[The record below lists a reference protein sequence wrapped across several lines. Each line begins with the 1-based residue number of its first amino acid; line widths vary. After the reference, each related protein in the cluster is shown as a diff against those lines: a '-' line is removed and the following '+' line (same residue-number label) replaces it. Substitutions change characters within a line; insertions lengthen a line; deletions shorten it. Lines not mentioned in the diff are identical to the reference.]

1 MADGSRRRPSAE
13 NHKALPGWRVGSG
26 AVLLLIFRI
35 PTTLL
40 VHSNGGDAAER
51 IQLLKNLRIMAGLL
65 FVIEQENA

>member
-13 NHKALPGWRVGSG
+13 NHKASSGGRVGSG

-40 VHSNGGDAAER
+40 FDGNGGDAAER
-51 IQLLKNLRIMAGLL
+51 IQLLKNLSIMAGLL
-65 FVIEQENA
+65 FVIERDNA